1 MDAESLQDSTKKV
14 QRERFMSMGTS
25 LRGASGRFIAHLRL
39 PLFRNGYALIL
50 GAGAS
55 SVLGMFYWLLAART
69 YSPGI
74 LGLNSAMIS
83 ALMLLSEVSQL
94 NLTSAMI
101 RFIPRA
107 GRGAR
112 QLVRWAYICSSIFA
126 ITVSLV
132 FVAGIPIWAPALEI
146 LRSNLAMIGLFT
158 AATVL
163 WGIFALQD
171 DILIGLRQAVWVP
184 IENFVFT
191 LLKIALLLLFA
202 RSVSG
207 YGIFASWIIPAGLA
221 VVPMNLLIFGRFL
234 PAHARRGAEDEE
246 PLVVRQVVSYVAA
259 DYLGL
264 LFRLMSTTLLPL
276 IVIQHAGAD
285 ANAYFS
291 LTWTVAFPLQL
302 IMELLSISLTVESS
316 GDITNLGRYARR
328 VLFQALR
335 LLVIPVVILSLGAPY
350 FLAIF
355 GQSYAMGGATL
366 LRFLALAA
374 VPNAINILYLCIAR
388 VQKRMVDIIV
398 VQAALATLILGL
410 GFVLLRAFG
419 ITGVG
424 LAWLIGQTV
433 VASVL
438 LATRL
443 RGILYGSGARMG
455 GD

>member
-1 MDAESLQDSTKKV
+1 
-14 QRERFMSMGTS
+14 
-25 LRGASGRFIAHLRL
+25 LRL

-55 SVLGMFYWLLAART
+55 SVLGMFYWLLAARI

-101 RFIPRA
+101 RFLPRA
-107 GRGAR
+107 GSGAR
-112 QLVRWAYICSSIFA
+112 QLVRWAYICSSISA
-126 ITVSLV
+126 ITVSVV
-132 FVAGIPIWAPALEI
+132 FVVGIPLWAPALEI
-146 LRSNLAMIGLFT
+146 LRSNVVIFGLFS

-171 DILIGLRQAVWVP
+171 DILIGLRRAVWVP
-184 IENFVFT
+184 VENFVFT
-191 LLKIALLLLFA
+191 LLKIVLLLLFA
-202 RSVSG
+202 HSLSG
-207 YGIFASWIIPAGLA
+207 YGIFASWVIPAALA
-221 VVPMNLLIFGRFL
+221 VLPMNLLIFRRFL
-234 PAHARRGAEDEE
+234 PAHARHSEGIEE
-246 PLVVRQVVSYVAA
+246 PLVARQIVSYVAA

-276 IVIQHAGAD
+276 IVIQSAGAD
-285 ANAYFS
+285 ATAYFS

-335 LLVIPVVILSLGAPY
+335 LLVIPVALLSLGAPY

-355 GQSYAMGGATL
+355 GESYAAGGGTL

-374 VPNAINILYLCIAR
+374 IPNAINVLYLCVAR

-398 VQAALATLILGL
+398 VQAALATLVLGL
-410 GFVLLRAFG
+410 GFALLHVFG
-419 ITGVG
+419 IAGIG

-433 VASVL
+433 VACVL

-443 RGILYGSGARMG
+443 RGILYKLGTRTGENT
-455 GD
+455 